1 MMQMMSL
8 HVFDRTFPVK
18 FPSNLRLSPLLT
30 GEALRRVAWST
41 FYADTMLEAG
51 RYGFHVVDEKSY
63 RVQLPCDQTSFL
75 SNQALVTEPLFH
87 NSNVAAHINSDDFQR
102 PPLDMSG
109 YLLRTAA
116 VRRRALHFAFR
127 ASHREQTVEEMM
139 SELAII
145 EADIEEFVRALPK
158 NFHFNTDNL
167 FIHRDQLITFILL
180 HVLRHNLFIIIGRAA
195 LHVYKRDPTKANL
208 MTQVRR
214 KRISHALPIAAV
226 ISEGLKSGIPFDTHI
241 GVHAYVAL
249 ESKNLPYILENVLT
263 SKHHSP
269 SF

>member
-1 MMQMMSL
+1 MQMMSL

-18 FPSNLRLSPLLT
+18 FPFNTRLSPLLT

-75 SNQALVTEPLFH
+75 RNQAIVTQPLCH
-87 NSNVAAHINSDDFQR
+87 NPNVSAHINADDFQR
-102 PPLDMSG
+102 APLDMSG

-145 EADIEEFVRALPK
+145 EAEIEEFVRALPK
-158 NFHFNTDNL
+158 SFQFNTDNIY
-167 FIHRDQLITFILL
+167 IHHDQLITFILL

-195 LHVYKRDPTKANL
+195 LHIYQRDPTKVYLLA
-208 MTQVRR
+208 QVRR

-226 ISEGLKSGIPFDTHI
+226 ISEGLKAGIPFDTHI

-249 ESKNLPYILENVLT
+249 ESTNLPNVLQNVLT
-263 SKHHSP
+263 
-269 SF
+269 